1 MTVVST
7 NTSATSAVRIA
18 KGNSLNQGRFGA
30 WPCLKENLIK
40 SDTNRDYP
48 KRADKSKEDMKE
60 RADSPS
66 RF

>member
-1 MTVVST
+1 M
-7 NTSATSAVRIA
+7 AMLERE
-18 KGNSLNQGRFGA
+18 L
-30 WPCLKENLIK
+30 ENLIK